1 MKKIIATLFFAG
13 YAPIAPGTAGTAV
26 VAVGYFWFGALL
38 STWSWLAVLA
48 AVFCVGVYTANAME
62 RLWGED
68 PGRVVIDEGVGF
80 LTTVAFLPHSLW
92 MAIAGFLLF
101 RILDIVKPAPARQ
114 CEQLPGGW
122 GIVADDFVAGLYGN
136 LLLRL
141 GLYVAGGWS
150 GA

>member
-1 MKKIIATLFFAG
+1 
-13 YAPIAPGTAGTAV
+13 
-26 VAVGYFWFGALL
+26 
-38 STWSWLAVLA
+38 
-48 AVFCVGVYTANAME
+48 ME